1 MTDEATA
8 DVYDRLEG
16 TARTCTA
23 QLRVYSGRVRFGGVI
38 DTVRCR
44 EDNVLVRTAL
54 SRPGHGR
61 VLVVDGAGSLR
72 TALLGDALALLARDN
87 GWAGVIVHGAVR
99 DVTRLRELDFGVAA
113 LGSNP
118 RRSGKAGTGTAGEPV
133 SFGEVVFTPGDTVHV
148 DEDGVVLVPRGAD

>member
-8 DVYDRLEG
+8 DVCDRLEG

-23 QLRVYSGRVRFGGVI
+23 QLRLYGGRVRFGGVI

-54 SRPGHGR
+54 SRPGQGR

-87 GWAGVIVHGAVR
+87 GWSGVIVHGAVR
-99 DVTRLRELDFGVAA
+99 DVARLRELDFGMAA

-118 RRSGKAGTGTAGEPV
+118 HRSGKAGTGTAGEPV

>member
-8 DVYDRLEG
+8 DVCDRLEG

-23 QLRVYSGRVRFGGVI
+23 PLRVYGGRVRFGGVI

-54 SRPGHGR
+54 SRPGQGR

-72 TALLGDALALLARDN
+72 TALLGDVLALLAKDN
-87 GWAGVIVHGAVR
+87 GWSGVVVHGAVR
-99 DVTRLRELDFGVAA
+99 DVARLRELDFGVTA

>member
-16 TARTCTA
+16 TARTCTVP
-23 QLRVYSGRVRFGGVI
+23 LHTYGGRVRFGGVI
-38 DTVRCR
+38 DTVRCC

-61 VLVVDGAGSLR
+61 VLVIDGAASLR
-72 TALLGDALALLARDN
+72 TALLGDVLACLARDN
-87 GWAGVIVHGAVR
+87 GWSGVIVHGAVR
-99 DVTRLRELDFGVAA
+99 DVARLRETDFGVAA

-118 RRSGKAGTGTAGEPV
+118 RRSGKAGTGTSGEPV
-133 SFGEVVFTPGDTVHV
+133 CFGEVVFTPGDTVHV
-148 DEDGVVLVPRGAD
+148 DEDGVVLVPREAS